1 MDGWNLLMFAY
12 PGFIILQETIIH
24 VISKK
29 QFTKSG
35 KTIQYL
41 EMFERVISPA
51 VLIILNIAFFV
62 SGFNMTEKEQLQEFV
77 TKNNLM

>member
-1 MDGWNLLMFAY
+1 MDGWNLLMFTY

-24 VISKK
+24 IIKRQQLKK
-29 QFTKSG
+29 CG
-35 KTIQYL
+35 KTIKYL